1 MGIWKIS
8 TSPSGFARLPLERV
22 GFVSGGEN
30 GSFQITIV
38 GEEFR
43 ISNWMEMF
51 NGQV

>member
-8 TSPSGFARLPLERV
+8 TPPSGFARLLERV
-22 GFVSGGEN
+22 GFVSGGN

-38 GEEFR
+38 REEFG

>member
-8 TSPSGFARLPLERV
+8 TSPSGFARLPLPRV
-22 GFVSGGEN
+22 GFVSGGN

-38 GEEFR
+38 REEFR
-43 ISNWMEMF
+43 ISNWMEIF